1 MRGNRYYT
9 PDAYQ
14 ARQSSGRL
22 EVLKR
27 SCGRRQRPQGTRP
40 QHAIVQS
47 DASLVRDVLGPGSK
61 QNVLVINDEAHHA
74 YRIPPKAD
82 DDQDDFDLEEDE
94 KEQEQAD
101 EKEATVWIDGLDK
114 INKVR
119 GINLCVD
126 LSATPYYLGRM
137 GNATNTVFPWVVSD
151 FGLTDAIEAGMVKV
165 PQLVARGPTGQ
176 KLKSYFNIWSWI
188 LPKLTAGERG
198 SKRGSPK
205 AEAILKHAHTPIAV
219 LGGMWA
225 ELLADW
231 RKQADPRPPVFILVA
246 KNKKIAKALYEWIG
260 EDVRPPGIPSLNI
273 PELRNTD
280 GNQVTIRVDT
290 GVVQETDSGN
300 AKFDESGMDALHA
313 GHSGAADLAR
323 GQTRAGRS
331 TRTDLRRWRRS

>member
-1 MRGNRYYT
+1 M
-9 PDAYQ
+9 PA
-14 ARQSSGRL
+14 
-22 EVLKR
+22 
-27 SCGRRQRPQGTRP
+27 
-40 QHAIVQS
+40 
-47 DASLVRDVLGPGSK
+47 PGSK
-61 QNVLVINDEAHHA
+61 SPSPSYNTPFDDGPAEHWLLREGRRAPE
-74 YRIPPKAD
+74 RRPGPP
-82 DDQDDFDLEEDE
+82 ER
-94 KEQEQAD
+94 AD

-114 INKVR
+114 IKEVR

-126 LSATPYYLGRM
+126 LSATSLTSGRR
-137 GNATNTVFPWVVSD
+137 GTSTNTVFPWVVSD

-176 KLKSYFNIWSWI
+176 KLESYFNIWAWI

-205 AEAILKHAHTPIAV
+205 AEAILKHAHTPIAI

-280 GNQVTIRVDT
+280 GHQVTIRVDT

-300 AKFDESGMDALHA
+300 AKFDEFGMDALHA
-313 GHSGAADLAR
+313 GHSGAAGPGPR
-323 GQTRAGRS
+323 TNKAGRF
-331 TRTDLRRWRRS
+331 TRNGF